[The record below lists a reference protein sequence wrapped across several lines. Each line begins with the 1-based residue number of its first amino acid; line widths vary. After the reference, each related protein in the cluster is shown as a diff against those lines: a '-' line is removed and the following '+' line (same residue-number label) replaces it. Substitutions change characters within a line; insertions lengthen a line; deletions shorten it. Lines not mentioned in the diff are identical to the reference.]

1 MPTLDRPGN
10 HDDDPVHHPNGVTG
24 IDHIVVMTDDLD
36 RTSAALRAS
45 GFEPR
50 RRRAIPKSDPP
61 RSQIF
66 WWAGPVIIELVG
78 PDAARGNGP
87 ASIWGLALTT
97 PDLDATGELLGEA
110 MSTPRDAV
118 QEGRR
123 IAGIRGKELGLSV
136 PLALM
141 TPHV

>member
-1 MPTLDRPGN
+1 
-10 HDDDPVHHPNGVTG
+10 
-24 IDHIVVMTDDLD
+24 
-36 RTSAALRAS
+36 SAALRAF

-50 RRRAIPKSDPP
+50 RRRAVPKSDPP

-78 PDAARGNGP
+78 PDTATGNGP

-97 PDLDATGELLGEA
+97 ADLDAVVDLLGDGV
-110 MSTPRDAV
+110 STPRDAV
-118 QEGRR
+118 QPGRR
-123 IAGIRGKELGLSV
+123 IASLRGRDLGLSV
-136 PLALM
+136 PVALM